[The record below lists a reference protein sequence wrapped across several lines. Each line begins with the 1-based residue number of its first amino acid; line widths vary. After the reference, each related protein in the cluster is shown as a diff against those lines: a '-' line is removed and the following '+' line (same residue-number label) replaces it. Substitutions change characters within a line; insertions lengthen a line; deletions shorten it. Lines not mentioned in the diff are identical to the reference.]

1 MINMAVISLKD
12 IIKYLVKI
20 TIIIT
25 IVVGLT
31 RYFLSV
37 KNNKENNSSI
47 EKSSEAEV
55 ISENNSKD
63 ILVEKYLCLYGAQPF
78 LIEEVEKNG
87 ADAENGHRYFLYVP
101 VVTLHMRELKF

>member
-37 KNNKENNSSI
+37 KNKRKKNSSI
-47 EKSSEAEV
+47 EKVSEAEV

-63 ILVEKYLCLYGAQPF
+63 INKSSS
-78 LIEEVEKNG
+78 EVKR
-87 ADAENGHRYFLYVP
+87 ENQKRKQRY
-101 VVTLHMRELKF
+101 K

>member
-63 ILVEKYLCLYGAQPF
+63 INKSSS
-78 LIEEVEKNG
+78 EVKR
-87 ADAENGHRYFLYVP
+87 ENQSESKG
-101 VVTLHMRELKF
+101 TNEDQN

>member
-47 EKSSEAEV
+47 EK
-55 ISENNSKD
+55 K
-63 ILVEKYLCLYGAQPF
+63 
-78 LIEEVEKNG
+78 
-87 ADAENGHRYFLYVP
+87 
-101 VVTLHMRELKF
+101 